1 MCMYLIGN
9 KKPQVASGPIT
20 VYKILTAENTGPYYK
35 NHTYSPGL
43 NLPDETPETDVTA
56 TMASK
61 DGIDMVDKPIYVLGA
76 GYLFAFKEKRYAMEH
91 LVDLINFDDYY
102 NADNVRVEEMEVP
115 AGVEYYESGNQIA
128 ARALEWK
135 CKEAYV

>member
-1 MCMYLIGN
+1 MYLIGD
-9 KKPQVASGPIT
+9 KKSQVASGPIT

-35 NHTYSPGL
+35 TYAYSPGL
-43 NLPDETPETDVTA
+43 NLPEEAPETAVTA
-56 TMASK
+56 AMVSK
-61 DGIDMVDKPIYVLGA
+61 DGNDMVDKPIHVLGA
-76 GYLFAFKEKRYAMEH
+76 GYLFAFREKRDAIEH

-102 NADNVRVEEMEVP
+102 NADNIRVEEMEVP

-128 ARALEWK
+128 ARALEWNFK